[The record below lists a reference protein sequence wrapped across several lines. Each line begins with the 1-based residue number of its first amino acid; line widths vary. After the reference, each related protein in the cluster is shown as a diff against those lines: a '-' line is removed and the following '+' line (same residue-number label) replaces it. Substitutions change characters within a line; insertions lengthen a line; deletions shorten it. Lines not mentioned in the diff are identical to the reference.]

1 MNDFR
6 VKDLFGYLNGLDN
19 IFDVVRV
26 VDPKI
31 KEIVYQNGESD
42 NIIHGVNC
50 YEYWEKGQAC
60 DNCISEKAMKEK
72 RTISKIEYKV
82 DSVYLVMSTPIISG
96 DELYIVEM
104 IKEITQTI
112 LLADEEYKKKKG
124 KVYKQR

>member
-104 IKEITQTI
+104 IKEITQAI